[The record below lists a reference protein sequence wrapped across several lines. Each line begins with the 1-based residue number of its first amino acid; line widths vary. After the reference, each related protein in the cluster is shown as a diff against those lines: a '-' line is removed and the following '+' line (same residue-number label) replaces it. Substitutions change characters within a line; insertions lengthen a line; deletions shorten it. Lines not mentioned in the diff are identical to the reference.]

1 MIWILLGYYLATMS
15 GDIQSPYHSPAILQ
29 DVRAGF
35 SQVIHIP
42 EQRQEI
48 LQAIEMIEKKMVKD
62 NKRLLGHLK
71 RADKLIAKGK
81 LVRDDLEPIYIEYKS
96 LHIQS
101 IRENTKAMLAI
112 KKKVSR
118 EEWEQVF
125 QQILYKGI

>member
-1 MIWILLGYYLATMS
+1 MGYYLATMS
-15 GDIQSPYHSPAILQ
+15 GDIQSPYHSPEILQ
-29 DVRAGF
+29 DIRSGF
-35 SQVIHIP
+35 SQVILIP

-48 LQAIEMIEKKMVKD
+48 LQAIEMIEKEMVKD

-81 LVRDDLEPIYIEYKS
+81 LVRDDLEPIYMEYKS

-101 IRENTKAMLAI
+101 IRENTSAMLAI